1 MSYDKNNIFAKIIK
15 GDIPC
20 SKIYEDDSVLAF
32 KDINPVADIHVIVVP
47 RGEYISFNDFCLKA
61 GSEIVA
67 SFFKRVQ
74 KIAEELNIVDS
85 GYRLIMNHGSDASQS
100 VDHFH
105 VHIIGGKA
113 LGGLIPGDI
122 YTR

>member
-1 MSYDKNNIFAKIIK
+1 MYDKNNIFAKIIK

-113 LGGLIPGDI
+113 LGG
-122 YTR
+122 